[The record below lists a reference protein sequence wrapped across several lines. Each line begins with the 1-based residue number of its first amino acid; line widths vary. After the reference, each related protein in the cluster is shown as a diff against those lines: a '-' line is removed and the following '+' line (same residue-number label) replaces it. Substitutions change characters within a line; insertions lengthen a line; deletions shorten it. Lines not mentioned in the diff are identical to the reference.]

1 VSASRSVSLAAHAKI
16 NVFLRILGRRDDG
29 FHDVETLVLPIS
41 LHDDLRVSSLARNE
55 VDVRVQG
62 DPELTA
68 SVPID
73 PGVNLATRAV
83 LLAAGDHRAAGGEG
97 VGASIELT
105 KRIPVAAG
113 LGGGSADAAAALRA
127 VHELWGTDEGRSA
140 AIALELGSDVPAMLM
155 GGPVLVGGR
164 GDRLDPVHAV
174 ATWWV
179 LRPFGFGVSAADA
192 YRWWDEDG
200 MVSGPDPGALL
211 AAVETGDVELMGDA
225 LANDLQTP
233 VVARHPAIA
242 DALDECAGLG
252 ALGAVM
258 SGSGPTVAALARDR
272 EHARELAAAIPGSLV
287 VSGPPDVAPGPS

>member
-1 VSASRSVSLAAHAKI
+1 MPSSSVSVAAHAKI
-16 NVFLRILGRRDDG
+16 NVFLRVLGRRDDG

-41 LHDDLRVSSLARNE
+41 LHDDLRVSSLARDE

-83 LLAAGDHRAAGGEG
+83 LLAAGDRPGADGGG
-97 VGASIELT
+97 VGASVELT

-127 VHELWGTDEGRSA
+127 VHELWGSDEGRSA
-140 AIALELGSDVPAMLM
+140 AIALELGSDVPALLM

-174 ATWWV
+174 PTWWV

-200 MVSGPDPGALL
+200 MVTGPDPGALL

-233 VVARHPAIA
+233 VVARHPEVA
-242 DALDECAGLG
+242 DALDGCAALG
-252 ALGAVM
+252 ALGVVM

-272 EHARELAAAIPGSLV
+272 VHAHELAAAIPGSLV
-287 VSGPPDVAPGPS
+287 VSGPPDVAPGPG